1 MTSSSPMTRSST
13 LPARASVAG
22 RVVLAIGGGYGIAGL
37 ATALL
42 SLTLPMSRAEA
53 VTTATLA
60 SFAIMVG
67 IVVVAFAARSLARAA
82 AIVGGLALLLGAA
95 LWLVMGSTTGFTP

>member
-1 MTSSSPMTRSST
+1 MTRSPT
-13 LPARASVAG
+13 LSDRAAVAG
-22 RVVLAIGGGYGIAGL
+22 RVVLAAGGGYGVAGL

-42 SLTLPMSRAEA
+42 SLILPMPRAEA

-67 IVVVAFAARSLARAA
+67 IVVVVFAARSLGRAA
-82 AIVGGLALLLGAA
+82 AIVGGIACLLGVA
-95 LWLVMGSTTGFTP
+95 LVAVIGLFPLGHAP